1 MELAIN
7 KTYVATG
14 METFAKQI
22 QEFNLICYASEAAKE
37 MEFEDVLEFHEA
49 VKRSMEL
56 CLQVGIPLN
65 GNFKQIY
72 KCAYDGVEPDWK
84 LSALAYRMVC
94 LNGGSSNAN
103 VARLQIELLKNQYL
117 NY

>member
-1 MELAIN
+1 MEITVN
-7 KTYVATG
+7 KTYVTPG

-37 MEFEDVLEFHEA
+37 MEFEDVSEFHNA

-56 CLQVGIPLN
+56 CLQAGIPLN

-72 KCAYDGVEPDWK
+72 KCAFDGIEADWK
-84 LSALAYRMVC
+84 LSVLAYRMVC
-94 LNGGSSNAN
+94 LNGGSTNGN

-117 NY
+117 SH